1 MVTVGRGSYHVSV
14 SSADIIS
21 KELDIRGI
29 FRYANG
35 YAKALALLETG
46 QIDVEALISHRFTLQ
61 QTKEAFEMALS
72 GQGVKLIRVQSPE
85 GMKRVEINPNDSAQS
100 LFEKL
105 HNVFDLTSYDF
116 GLFKQRNKRDP
127 VVSTRSKTVSQYG
140 LKHGDLIFL
149 EPFSSVKSSDI
160 KPKDSDVKLN
170 TIYAGNVKKT
180 PMQVTGNVQEEEVDL
195 SLQKMDGK
203 IYRKPDSRYCRHGDK
218 SSCIHCLPLEPYDEE
233 YLKEQ
238 NIKHMSFHTF
248 LRKVTGGL
256 DKGKFSPLENISC
269 KIKSG
274 CGGHPPWPQ
283 AICSK
288 CQPKAIT
295 LNRQPYRHVDNVVF
309 ENPHLVER
317 FLHYWRCTGHQR
329 IGYLYGRYEV
339 HSEVP
344 LGIKAIVAAIYE
356 PPQESTRDEVKLLP
370 DTREEVVK
378 ALASKL
384 GLKRVGWMFTDL
396 VAEDP
401 QKGTVRHLRTS
412 EGHLLSAQECIMAGY
427 FQNMHPNPCRLA
439 SEGHFGSKFAT
450 VCVTGDAQ
458 HHVHMEGYQVSNQC
472 MALVRDGC
480 LIPTKDAPELGYVRE
495 STAEQYVPD
504 VYYKEKDQYGNEV
517 TRLARPSPVL
527 YLLVDVPVST
537 PLQPV
542 FTFAVNDLKPFPVEN
557 RMVEGQLQ
565 DLSALEAYW
574 KQFTPDTYLQA
585 VSDFHFLLYIA
596 TMDILPL
603 WDSMDPLLDAVR
615 RQDSHQARLWT
626 TSDNWATVQ
635 QLLAHHSSDEPM
647 VDISDVN
654 ADTLGESSNRMWTCN
669 HCTFMNPLDRD
680 VCEMCTLPK

>member
-1 MVTVGRGSYHVSV
+1 M
-14 SSADIIS
+14 
-21 KELDIRGI
+21 
-29 FRYANG
+29 
-35 YAKALALLETG
+35 
-46 QIDVEALISHRFTLQ
+46 
-61 QTKEAFEMALS
+61 
-72 GQGVKLIRVQSPE
+72 LIRIQSPD
-85 GMKRVEINPNDSAQS
+85 GMKRVEVTQNDSAQS
-100 LFEKL
+100 LFEKAY
-105 HNVFDLTSYDF
+105 NAFDLTSYDF
-116 GLFKQRNKRDP
+116 GLFKQRNKKEP
-127 VVSTRSKTVSQYG
+127 LMSTRSKTVSQYG
-140 LKHGDLIFL
+140 LKHGDLIYL
-149 EPFSSVKSSDI
+149 EPFSNLKASDSGTNNFNHKENVVTDSVSKSTAVPTNENIRED
-160 KPKDSDVKLN
+160 
-170 TIYAGNVKKT
+170 
-180 PMQVTGNVQEEEVDL
+180 EVDL
-195 SLQKMDGK
+195 ILQKMDGK
-203 IYRKPDSRYCRHGDK
+203 VYRKPDSRYCHHGEK
-218 SSCIHCLPLEPYDEE
+218 SSCIHCLPLEPYDET

-238 NIKHMSFHTF
+238 NIKHMSFHTY
-248 LRKVTGGL
+248 LRKLTGGL

-274 CGGHPPWPQ
+274 CAGHPPWPQ

-288 CQPKAIT
+288 CQPKAVT

-329 IGYLYGRYEV
+329 VGYLYGRYEV
-339 HSEVP
+339 HTEVP

-370 DTREEVVK
+370 DPREEVVN
-378 ALASKL
+378 ALATKL

-412 EGHLLSAQECIMAGY
+412 EGHLLSAEECIMAGY
-427 FQNMHPNPCRLA
+427 FQNQHPNPCRLA

-450 VCVTGDAQ
+450 VCVTGDA
-458 HHVHMEGYQVSNQC
+458 HHQVHMEGYQVSNQC

-495 STAEQYVPD
+495 STTEQYVPD
-504 VYYKEKDQYGNEV
+504 VYYMEKDQYGNEV
-517 TRLARPSPVL
+517 TRLARPLPVL

-542 FTFAVNDLKPFPVEN
+542 FTFTVGDFKPFPVEN
-557 RMVEGQLQ
+557 RMIEGHLQ

-596 TMDILPL
+596 TMDVFPL
-603 WDSMDPLLDAVR
+603 WDSMDALLDAVR
-615 RQDSHQARLWT
+615 RQDAHQARLWI

-635 QLLAHHSSDEPM
+635 QLLAHHSPDEPM
-647 VDISDVN
+647 MDISEMSGASAGDI
-654 ADTLGESSNRMWTCN
+654 SNRMWTCN
-669 HCTFMNPLDRD
+669 HCTFMNSQDRD